1 MEKKAKNKKEK
12 TKIIKNTATHNK
24 GVAVFFNKNVIY
36 LTLYIVINILD
47 NNASLSSGVEP
58 V

>member
-1 MEKKAKNKKEK
+1 MEKKAKNKKET
-12 TKIIKNTATHNK
+12 TKIINNTATHNK
-24 GVAVFFNKNVIY
+24 GVAVLFNKNVIY